1 MHTLSGDAASVAA
14 RHDDFVCGV
23 SILFPEREKAMSIRS
38 LVMTRGV
45 PSVAALAL
53 ASLASAPLLSAATY
67 TVCSTGSPNFTSLSA
82 ALTAAA
88 PGDVLSLCA
97 GIQVESGVV
106 VDREI
111 TIQGAGQGATFLEP
125 SAPGTLILSVVN
137 TGAVTIRDLTFRNA
151 SNADVN
157 GGALVADNANDLLI
171 ERVTFSNNSNTE
183 PSGQGVGGALALL
196 GTSATLRDI
205 NLLQNQA
212 ASGGALYCGG
222 CVVGIE
228 NGMLSGNTATATGL
242 GGGAALVVGGT
253 LSLER
258 STVSNN
264 LSAGNGGG
272 VHNYLGVTFVNNST
286 LNGNTAVG
294 NDVCCGAGG
303 GALAN
308 GDILFVVNSTLSGNG
323 TAASGGGILTQGTG
337 GNGLVTKA
345 LAGQLA
351 RAEKLL
357 GRRSQPTPSASL
369 PGFLESAVVNATLA
383 GNSASVAGGGIAN
396 RGALTVM
403 NSIVSGS
410 TAGDCALDTA
420 LHVNGAPNLASD
432 GSCTGFTLGGTNP
445 DLEPLDNNG
454 GATFTH
460 RPREGSPALDA
471 ASDSVCAA
479 DPVNAADQRGMARPQ
494 RAQCDLGAYEKEPA
508 TNEPPDC
515 KGVANIPVLW
525 PATGALVQVEVIGV
539 TDPDGD
545 PVTVIADAVY
555 QDESVKTGTPTVT
568 CPDGQLTGGPT
579 AFVRAERN
587 ASKNGRVYHVF
598 YTAYDD
604 KGAFCKGDVIVSVPR
619 TVPGR
624 PATDDAPRFDSTV
637 CR

>member
-1 MHTLSGDAASVAA
+1 MLSRFS
-14 RHDDFVCGV
+14 
-23 SILFPEREKAMSIRS
+23 MS
-38 LVMTRGV
+38 TWGV
-45 PSVAALAL
+45 PAVAALVL
-53 ASLASAPLLSAATY
+53 ASLASAPTASAATR
-67 TVCSTGSPNFTSLSA
+67 TVCGTGSPDFTTLAVAIA
-82 ALTAAA
+82 ASD

-97 GIQVESGVV
+97 GLHTESGAVI
-106 VDREI
+106 DREI
-111 TIQGAGQGATFLEP
+111 TIQGAGQGVTILEP
-125 SAPGTLILSVVN
+125 ANPGTLILSVIN
-137 TGAVTIRDLTFRNA
+137 AGPVTVRDVTFRNA
-151 SNADVN
+151 SNAGVN
-157 GGALVADNANDLLI
+157 GGAVLADNASDLLI
-171 ERVTFSNNSNTE
+171 ERTTFSGNSNTE
-183 PSGQGVGGALALL
+183 PTGQGVGGALALL
-196 GTSATLRDI
+196 GTTATLRDVS
-205 NLLQNQA
+205 LLQNQA

-222 CVVGIE
+222 CVANIE
-228 NGMLSGNTATATGL
+228 NGMLAGNTATAANL

-253 LSLER
+253 LTIER

-264 LSAGNGGG
+264 LSAANGGG
-272 VHNYLGVTFVNNST
+272 VHNYLGLTFVNNST
-286 LNGNTAVG
+286 FNGNTAVG
-294 NDVCCGAGG
+294 HDVCCGSGG

-308 GDILFVVNSTLSGNG
+308 GDILFVSNSTLSGNG
-323 TAASGGGILTQGTG
+323 TAASGGGILSQGSG
-337 GNGLVTKA
+337 GSGLVTKA
-345 LAGQLA
+345 LASQMA
-351 RAEKLL
+351 RSEKLL
-357 GRRSQPTPSASL
+357 GRRSLPTPHAPL
-369 PGFLESAVVNATLA
+369 PGFLESTVVNATLA
-383 GNSASVAGGGIAN
+383 GNNASVAGGGLDN

-403 NSIVSGS
+403 NSIISGS
-410 TAGDCALDTA
+410 TGGDCALGGA
-420 LHVNGAPNLASD
+420 LNTNGAPNLASD
-432 GSCTGFTLGGTNP
+432 GSCTGFTIGGTNP

-454 GATFTH
+454 GSTFTH
-460 RPREGSPALDA
+460 KPREGSAALDA
-471 ASDSVCAA
+471 GSDAVCAA
-479 DPVNAADQRGMARPQ
+479 DPVNATDQRGMARPQ

-515 KGVANIPVLW
+515 KGVSNIPVLW
-525 PATGALVQVEVIGV
+525 PATGALVEVEVVGV

>member
-1 MHTLSGDAASVAA
+1 MLRRFSMKTQ
-14 RHDDFVCGV
+14 
-23 SILFPEREKAMSIRS
+23 
-38 LVMTRGV
+38 GV
-45 PSVAALAL
+45 PTAAALAL
-53 ASLASAPLLSAATY
+53 ASLVGAPMLSAATY
-67 TVCSTGSPNFTSLSA
+67 TVCATGSPDFGTLSA
-82 ALTAAA
+82 AIVAAA

-97 GIQVESGVV
+97 GVHTASGAVI
-106 VDREI
+106 DREL
-111 TIQGAGQGATFLEP
+111 TLQGAGQGVTILEP
-125 SAPGTLILSVVN
+125 ASPGTLILSVIN
-137 TGAVTIRDLTFRNA
+137 AGPVTIRDLTFRNA

-157 GGALVADNANDLLI
+157 GGALLADNASDLLI
-171 ERVTFSNNSNTE
+171 ERVTFSSNANTE
-183 PSGQGVGGALALL
+183 PTGQGVGGGLALL
-196 GTSATLRDI
+196 GTTATLRDV

-222 CVVGIE
+222 CVVDVEGA
-228 NGMLSGNTATATGL
+228 MLAGNTATAAGL

-253 LSLER
+253 LTLER

-272 VHNYLGVTFVNNST
+272 VHNYLGLTFVNNST

-308 GDILFVVNSTLSGNG
+308 GDILFVSNSTLSGNG
-323 TAASGGGILTQGTG
+323 TSASGGGILTQGSG
-337 GNGLVTKA
+337 GSGIITKA
-345 LAGQLA
+345 LANQMA

-357 GRRSQPTPSASL
+357 GRRQVPAPNAPL
-369 PGFLESAVVNATLA
+369 PGFLESTVVNATLA
-383 GNSASVAGGGIAN
+383 GNNASVAGGGIAN

-410 TAGDCALDTA
+410 TGGDCALA
-420 LHVNGAPNLASD
+420 SAIGVNATPNLASD
-432 GSCTGFTLGGTNP
+432 GSCTGFTLAGTDP
-445 DLEPLDNNG
+445 DLEALDNNG

-460 RPREGSPALDA
+460 KPREGSPALDA
-471 ASDSVCAA
+471 GSDAVCAA

-525 PATGALVQVEVIGV
+525 PATGALVEVEVIGV

-555 QDESVKTGTPTVT
+555 QDESVKTGTPTIT

-604 KGAFCKGDVIVSVPR
+604 KGAFCKGDVIISVPR